1 VKAAVK
7 MIGIKSRLLA
17 VQIKLVNPA
26 LTLRRER

>member
-1 VKAAVK
+1 MK
-7 MIGIKSRLLA
+7 MMGIKSRLLA

>member
-1 VKAAVK
+1 
-7 MIGIKSRLLA
+7 MIGIKSPLPA